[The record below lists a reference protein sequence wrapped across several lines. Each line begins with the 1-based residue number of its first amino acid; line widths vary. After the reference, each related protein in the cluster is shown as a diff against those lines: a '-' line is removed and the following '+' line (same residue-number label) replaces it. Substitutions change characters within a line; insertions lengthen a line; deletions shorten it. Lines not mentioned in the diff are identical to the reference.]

1 MRELLL
7 NVQSIEDITYTDLG
21 SVISKDMEHIE
32 SLNLRIMRHFNATEL
47 SIKEILRLCKYLDEF
62 YLTFFNT
69 NEHDDVLKQLLD
81 CDLKLKSIGLVRLN
95 LDNYFNQFFMRFG
108 NHLKYLSLSNCIDSN
123 AFSKLIIIAQ
133 TCPNLKFL
141 KYNFTE
147 VNQEIINQQ
156 LINKNLG
163 YFSKLEDL
171 YISGHDLDIENI
183 LILCTQNSMNLENIK
198 LNEFNATTNIDRIL
212 LKYLNNPYL
221 KHIEISSHLICS
233 ELTIR
238 KLIERFKYLSYLS
251 IFCIEDCT
259 DLKYEIINNNYDLN
273 FFNQKNDFF

>member
-1 MRELLL
+1 
-7 NVQSIEDITYTDLG
+7 
-21 SVISKDMEHIE
+21 MEHID
-32 SLNLRIMRHFNATEL
+32 SLNLRIMRHFNATEQ
-47 SIKEILRLCKYLDEF
+47 SIKEILRLCKHLDEF

-69 NEHDDVLKQLLD
+69 NEHDAVLKQLLE
-81 CDLKLKSIGLVRLN
+81 CDLQLKSIGLVRLN
-95 LDNYFNQFFMRFG
+95 LDNYFNEFFHRFG
-108 NHLKYLSLSNCIDSN
+108 DNLKYLSLSNCIDNN
-123 AFSKLIIIAQ
+123 AFAKLVIIAKM
-133 TCPNLKFL
+133 CPNLKFL

-147 VNQEIINQQ
+147 GSQEFIEKRAIH
-156 LINKNLG
+156 KDFE

-183 LILCTQNSMNLENIK
+183 LILCTQNAINLENFK
-198 LNEFNATTNIDRIL
+198 LTEFYATTNIDRII
-212 LKYLNNPYL
+212 LKHLNNPYL

-251 IFCIEDCT
+251 IFCVDDCT

-273 FFNQKNDFF
+273 FFNQKNDMF